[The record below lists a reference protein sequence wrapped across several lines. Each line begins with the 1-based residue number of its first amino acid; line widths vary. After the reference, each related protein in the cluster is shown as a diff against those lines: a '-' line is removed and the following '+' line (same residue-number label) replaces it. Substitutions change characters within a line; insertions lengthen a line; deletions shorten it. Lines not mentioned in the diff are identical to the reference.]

1 MIPNEV
7 HLIMMAMYPEWR
19 YRWCN
24 GGWCA
29 CMGAANCSGNAASQG
44 VTKEQWEQ
52 WVTFNPKPDPDPVPD
67 PTMAWCNDE
76 RTPLQRKLADYFAA
90 KVIS

>member
-7 HLIMMAMYPEWR
+7 HSIMMGMYPEWR

-52 WVTFNPKPDPDPVPD
+52 WVAFNPKPDPVWEPGCDD
-67 PTMAWCNDE
+67 
-76 RTPLQRKLADYFAA
+76 RTPLQIRLDDFK
-90 KVIS
+90 KSK